1 MSKHKII
8 PGIFGKSI
16 GSDIYMIKPI
26 VKDTFFL
33 SQKSEPSTEKDA
45 EVIKDL
51 QDTLAAH
58 REGCVGM
65 AANMIGYKKRTIIVS
80 MGFMDLIMNNPV
92 ILSKTDSYEVEEGCL
107 SLLGTRKTMR
117 YKEIEVEYEDINFKK
132 QRQKFSGFTAQIIQ
146 HEMDHLEG
154 VII

>member
-1 MSKHKII
+1 
-8 PGIFGKSI
+8 
-16 GSDIYMIKPI
+16 MIKPI

-51 QDTLAAH
+51 QDTLVAD

-92 ILSKTDSYEVEEGCL
+92 IQSKADSYETEEGCL
-107 SLLGTRKTMR
+107 SLLGTRKTTR
-117 YKEIEVEYEDINFKK
+117 YKEIDVEYEDINFRK
-132 QRQKFSGFTAQIIQ
+132 QRLKFTGFTAQIIQ
-146 HEMDHLEG
+146 HEMDHLDG

>member
-1 MSKHKII
+1 
-8 PGIFGKSI
+8 
-16 GSDIYMIKPI
+16 MIKPI

-33 SQKSEPSTEKDA
+33 SQKSEPSTEKDV

-107 SLLGTRKTMR
+107 SLLGTRKTTR

-132 QRQKFSGFTAQIIQ
+132 QRQKFTGFTAQIIQ

-154 VII
+154 III

>member
-1 MSKHKII
+1 
-8 PGIFGKSI
+8 
-16 GSDIYMIKPI
+16 MIKPI